1 MQVHASFFFVFLTI
15 CLVGS
20 VGSVANAQEN
30 FFNITINPG
39 ATDSASQNPISP
51 KNVTTTTNTTVIWI
65 NNDSVYHQI
74 ISGTPD
80 MGPSNIFYGD
90 IFGPNESYNVTFD
103 NPGIYDYYDPA
114 SPHIQGQ
121 ITIENPSVNDITGF
135 SEDSDTVEATNDTNI
150 DNNVENGDINPN
162 INTTQNPS
170 FEQNNNV
177 TTNQSTAQLDQVQ
190 ILSDTPLSEGSSDLS
205 DDQSIDQ
212 TQPGNEDQG
221 SFTDP
226 TESQNQLQP
235 DQFQFNFPEH
245 EDTDSFIA
253 TGIIDSLI
261 VTSSDNWNT
270 TGEWTLVVEDGE
282 VTNFVTNM
290 AWFNGITGHT
300 HDFINLNPDDEI
312 ELPSDN
318 ILSIE
323 GEMDVATNGIVSWE
337 EVDSTINIGDQG
349 RTITFLVDHDKT
361 DDHFA
366 GQPVNGIVTSLTPC
380 SDTPGP
386 NMVIYPPC
394 N

>member
-1 MQVHASFFFVFLTI
+1 MQVHASFFFVFLTVWS
-15 CLVGS
+15 VGS

-30 FFNITINPG
+30 FFTITINPG

-51 KNVTTTTNTTVIWI
+51 KNVTTTTNTTVTWI

-80 MGPSNIFYGD
+80 RGPSNIFYGD

-103 NPGIYDYYDPA
+103 NPGIYEYYDPV

-121 ITIENPSVNDITGF
+121 ITIENLSVNGNTGL
-135 SEDSDTVEATNDTNI
+135 SGDSDTVDATNDGNM
-150 DNNVENGDINPN
+150 DNNIGNGNINPN
-162 INTTQNPS
+162 IDATQNPS
-170 FEQNNNV
+170 LEQNNNV
-177 TTNQSTAQLDQVQ
+177 TTNQSTAQLDQTQ
-190 ILSDTPLSEGSSDLS
+190 ILSDTSLSEDSNVLADN
-205 DDQSIDQ
+205 QNNEQ
-212 TQPGNEDQG
+212 TYSGNEDQG
-221 SFTDP
+221 SFTGP
-226 TESQNQLQP
+226 TEPQNQLQSN
-235 DQFQFNFPEH
+235 QVQFNFPEH
-245 EDTDSFIA
+245 EDTDSFKA
-253 TGIIDSLI
+253 TGIVDSLI

-270 TGEWTLVVEDGE
+270 TGEWTLVVEDGD
-282 VTNFVTNM
+282 VKNFVTNM

-318 ILSIE
+318 VLSID
-323 GEMDVATNGIVSWE
+323 GEMDVATNGVVSWE

-366 GQPVNGIVTSLTPC
+366 GQPVNGTVTSLTPC